1 MDAWLVFVVAALY
14 ICLLFAIAIFG
25 DKGGRRH
32 PAVPPALVYSLSLA
46 VYCTS
51 WTYYGAVGSAAMN
64 GLEYIAIYLS
74 PILLFLFGAPM
85 LKKIVRTAKRQNIA
99 SIADYLS
106 SRYGKRSGIA
116 VLVTVI
122 SILAIIPY
130 IALQLKAV
138 STSIEVLT
146 QPIASAW
153 TPLWFSDTTMLTS
166 FAMILFAILFGTR
179 QVDVTEHHR
188 GLILAIAFESIV
200 KLAALLAIAIFV
212 VWYLFNGPENF
223 LEQYR
228 ANTLISDSFS
238 TPLDTGFWTQMLLA
252 AGAIISLPRQF
263 HIMVVENTNPAH
275 LNTARW
281 VFPLYLILVTLVVIP
296 ITSAGL
302 ILFPAGDVA
311 ADTFVLNIPLV
322 TGHRWLS
329 LFVFIGGFSAATA
342 MVVIATLSLSTM
354 LSNDVIMP
362 LVLRAQSR
370 WSNDRQDISGLL
382 LYVRR
387 LSIAFIILAGY
398 FYHRSYGTNEQLSTI
413 GLIAFSLVIQ
423 LTPALILGI
432 YWKKANAWG
441 VYAGLIAGFMVWLY
455 TLMLPTLIRAGIWP
469 TDIMEQGMFGWAWL
483 KPEQLFSIP
492 FDDSLTHGVFWS
504 LSVNILLLVSVS
516 VRAPTRLIDRLQ
528 AAAFVEQADASASAM
543 EAGFRRQNVTVS
555 DLRSLLEQFAG
566 VRRADHLLAEFE
578 MAHHLKLSE
587 SAAPKINLVRY
598 IERILSGIIG
608 SSSARAMVHSVLLGR
623 SLAIEDVVTFF
634 DETTQA
640 LQFNQKLLSTTL
652 ENIDQGVSVIDRDM
666 RLVAWNRRYIELF
679 DYPDGF
685 IRSGRPVEDLVRY
698 NATHGECG
706 PGDIEHH
713 VDRRIEHLRKGTPH
727 RFIRVRRDGTVV
739 EMKGNPLPGG
749 GFVTTFNDISEHI
762 RAKEALQ
769 QAKQQLE
776 IRVEE
781 RTRTI
786 QEMNHEL
793 REEIVY
799 REEVKTLLLQA
810 KAEAESA
817 NASKTRFLALASHD
831 ILQPLNAARL
841 YTSTLMEDSANPN
854 QNAVVSK
861 LNDALQ
867 STEELISTLLE
878 IARLD
883 DGELQPK
890 VEAFALNEILRSLIQ
905 ESQLLAQER
914 HIQLRWVPSR
924 LWVKSDPVYLRR
936 ILQNL
941 ISNAIKYTPTGT
953 VLVGCRKRDDQV
965 SIEVL
970 DSGPGIS
977 PSDQEKIFN
986 DFYRISGSASIASGV
1001 GLGLGVVSRLSTLLE
1016 HRMTLTS
1023 HMGKGSKFALLVPTV
1038 APSPVL
1044 ASANS
1049 TADQEQT
1056 NALQNIRVLC
1066 VDNQP
1071 ENLLALTALL
1081 QRWGCE
1087 VVCATRGSEAMALKT
1102 PDVVLMDYQLDFG
1115 ENGIALYESLTEH
1128 WKAAVPAILITAN
1141 AEQSIR
1147 QLAHQAG
1154 MAYLRKPVKPA
1165 PLRALITNLLRQKA
1179 SGDS

>member
-1 MDAWLVFVVAALY
+1 MEAWLVFLVAALY

-25 DKGGRRH
+25 DKSIRRRRIL
-32 PAVPPALVYSLSLA
+32 PPALVYSLSLA

-51 WTYYGAVGSAAMN
+51 WTYYGAVGRAAVS

-74 PILLFLFGAPM
+74 PILLFLFGTPM

-116 VLVTVI
+116 MLVTII
-122 SILAIIPY
+122 STLAIIPY

-146 QPIASAW
+146 KPIASEWA
-153 TPLWFSDTTMLTS
+153 PIWFNDTTMLTS

-188 GLILAIAFESIV
+188 GLILAIAFESLV
-200 KLAALLAIAIFV
+200 KLTALLAIAVFV
-212 VWYLFNGPENF
+212 VWFLFNGPENF
-223 LEQYR
+223 LEQFR
-228 ANTLISDSFS
+228 TNPQITQSFDK
-238 TPLDTGFWTQMLLA
+238 PLGSGFWTQALLA
-252 AGAIISLPRQF
+252 AGAILCLPRQF
-263 HIMVVENTNPAH
+263 HIMVVENVNIRH

-281 VFPLYLILVTLVVIP
+281 VFPIYLILVSLVVIP

-302 ILFPAGDVA
+302 LLFPNGDVP
-311 ADTFVLNIPLV
+311 ADTFVLNIPLIS
-322 TGHRWLS
+322 GQRWLS
-329 LFVFIGGFSAATA
+329 LLVFIGGFSAATA

-354 LSNDVIMP
+354 LSNDVILP
-362 LVLRAQSR
+362 IVLRLQHR
-370 WSNDRQDISGLL
+370 WTTDRLDISGFL

-423 LTPALILGI
+423 LTPSLLAGI

-441 VYAGLIAGFMVWLY
+441 VYAGIIGGFIVWFY
-455 TLMLPTLIRAGIWP
+455 TLMLPTLVRGGILP
-469 TDIMEQGMFGWAWL
+469 TTIMDMGVFGWGWL
-483 KPEQLFSIP
+483 KPEQLFLIP
-492 FDDSLTHGVFWS
+492 ISDSLTHGVFWS
-504 LSVNILLLVSVS
+504 LSVNILLLVMVS
-516 VRAPTRLIDRLQ
+516 SRAPTRLIDRLQ
-528 AAAFVEQADASASAM
+528 AAAFVEQADASPSTI

-555 DLRSLLEQFAG
+555 DMRSLLEQFAG
-566 VRRADHLLAEFE
+566 VRRSDHLLTEFE
-578 MAHHLKLSE
+578 QSNGIKLNE
-587 SAAPKINLVRY
+587 SIAPKINLVRY
-598 IERILSGIIG
+598 VERILSGIIG

-666 RLVAWNRRYIELF
+666 RLVAWNRRYLELF
-679 DYPDGF
+679 DYPDDF

-698 NATHGECG
+698 NANRGECG
-706 PGDIEHH
+706 SGDIEDH
-713 VDRRIEHLRKGTPH
+713 VERRMEHLRKGTPH
-727 RFIRVRRDGTVV
+727 RFIRVRKNGTVV

-749 GFVTTFNDISEHI
+749 GFVTTFNDITEHI

-769 QAKQQLE
+769 HAKQQLE
-776 IRVEE
+776 IRVDE

-841 YTSTLMEDSANPN
+841 YTASLIEDELSSG
-854 QNAVVSK
+854 QSAVVSK
-861 LNDALQ
+861 LNDSLQ

-883 DGELQPK
+883 DGALQPK
-890 VEAFALNEILRSLIQ
+890 IESFALNDILRPLIQ

-914 HIQLRWVPSR
+914 HIRLRWVPNH
-924 LWVKSDPVYLRR
+924 LWVHSDPVYLRR

-941 ISNAIKYTPTGT
+941 ITNAIKYTPSGT
-953 VLVGCRKRDDQV
+953 VLVGCRKRGAEVSVQV
-965 SIEVL
+965 M
-970 DSGPGIS
+970 DTGPGIAAA
-977 PSDQEKIFN
+977 DQKKIFN
-986 DFYRISGSASIASGV
+986 DFYRISGSAAIANGV
-1001 GLGLGVVSRLSTLLE
+1001 GLGLGVVSRLSALLDHPLDLHSE
-1016 HRMTLTS
+1016 F
-1023 HMGKGSKFALLVPTV
+1023 GKGSQFSLLVPIGIPRVSEETLFEDKSEV
-1038 APSPVL
+1038 VNPL
-1044 ASANS
+1044 AG
-1049 TADQEQT
+1049 
-1056 NALQNIRVLC
+1056 LRVLC
-1066 VDNQP
+1066 IDNQP
-1071 ENLLALTALL
+1071 ENLLAITSLL
-1081 QRWGCE
+1081 ERWGCL
-1087 VVCATRGSEAMALKT
+1087 VTVATRGDEAKKV
-1102 PDVVLMDYQLDFG
+1102 PCPQFILMDYQLDFG
-1115 ENGIALYESLTEH
+1115 ENGITLYADLCEF
-1128 WKAAVPAILITAN
+1128 WAVDIPAVLITAN

-1147 QLAHQAG
+1147 QQAQEAG

-1165 PLRALITNLLRQKA
+1165 PLRATMTHLIRQNPL
-1179 SGDS
+1179 GDD

>member
-1 MDAWLVFVVAALY
+1 MDAWLVFLVAVLY

-32 PAVPPALVYSLSLA
+32 RVVPPALVYSLSLA

-74 PILLFLFGAPM
+74 PILLFVFATPM

-116 VLVTVI
+116 ILVTVI
-122 SILAIIPY
+122 SIFAIIPY

-146 QPIASAW
+146 KPIASEW
-153 TPLWFSDTTMLTS
+153 MPIWFSDTTMLTS

-188 GLILAIAFESIV
+188 GLILAIAFESVV
-200 KLAALLAIAIFV
+200 KLAALLAIAVFV
-212 VWYLFNGPENF
+212 VWYMFEGPQNF

-228 ANTLISDSFS
+228 SNTLISSTFS
-238 TPLDTGFWTQMLLA
+238 KPLDTGFWTQMLLA

-263 HIMVVENTNPAH
+263 HIMVVENTNPKH
-275 LNTARW
+275 LETARW
-281 VFPLYLILVTLVVIP
+281 VFPLYLILVTLVVVP

-302 ILFPAGDVA
+302 ILFPGGDVA
-311 ADTFVLNIPLV
+311 ADTFVLRIPMV

-329 LFVFIGGFSAATA
+329 LIVFIGGFSAATA

-354 LSNDVIMP
+354 LTNDVIMP
-362 LVLRAQSR
+362 FVLRAQSR

-423 LTPALILGI
+423 ITPALLLGI

-441 VYAGLIAGFMVWLY
+441 VYAGIIAGFTLWLY

-469 TDIMEQGMFGWAWL
+469 MDILERGLFGWSWL

-504 LSVNILLLVSVS
+504 LSVNILLLVMVS
-516 VRAPTRLIDRLQ
+516 LRAPTRLIDRLQ
-528 AAAFVEQADASASAM
+528 AAAFVEQSDTSASTM

-578 MAHHLKLSE
+578 MANHLKLSE

-640 LQFNQKLLSTTL
+640 IQFNQKLLSTTL
-652 ENIDQGVSVIDRDM
+652 ENIDQGVSVVDRDM
-666 RLVAWNRRYIELF
+666 RLVAWNRRYTELF
-679 DYPDGF
+679 DYPEGF
-685 IRSGRPVEDLVRY
+685 IRSGRTVEDLVRY
-698 NATHGECG
+698 NASHGECG
-706 PGDIEHH
+706 PGNIESH
-713 VDRRIEHLRKGTPH
+713 VDRRIEHLRRGTPH
-727 RFIRVRRDGTVV
+727 QFIRVRRDGTVV

-769 QAKQQLE
+769 QAKEELE
-776 IRVEE
+776 IRVKE

-799 REEVKTLLLQA
+799 REEVKTLLMQA
-810 KAEAESA
+810 KAEAEAA

-841 YTSTLMEDSANPN
+841 YTATLLEDRNNPN

-861 LNDALQ
+861 LNDSLQ

-883 DGELQPK
+883 DGALQPK
-890 VEAFALNEILRSLIQ
+890 VESFALNEILRSLIQ
-905 ESQLLAQER
+905 ESDLLAPER
-914 HIQLRWVPSR
+914 KIRLRWVPSR

-941 ISNAIKYTPTGT
+941 ISNAIKYTPSGT
-953 VLVGCRKRDDQV
+953 VLVGCRTYGDQV
-965 SIEVL
+965 SIQIL
-970 DSGPGIS
+970 DTGPGITKA
-977 PSDQEKIFN
+977 DQEKIFN
-986 DFYRISGSASIASGV
+986 DFYRVPGSASIASGV
-1001 GLGLGVVSRLSTLLE
+1001 GLGLGVVSRLSALLNHE
-1016 HRMTLTS
+1016 ISLTS
-1023 HMGKGSKFALLVPTV
+1023 IMEKGSKFALLVPIS
-1038 APSPVL
+1038 APSPVISN
-1044 ASANS
+1044 APSA
-1049 TADQEQT
+1049 ADAQQT

-1081 QRWGCE
+1081 QRWGCH
-1087 VVCATRGSEAMALKT
+1087 VICATRGNEARQFER
-1102 PDVVLMDYQLDFG
+1102 PHIVLMDYQLDFG
-1115 ENGIALYESLTEH
+1115 EDGITLYESLSKQ
-1128 WKAAVPAILITAN
+1128 WQGAVPAVLITAN

-1147 QLAHQAG
+1147 QQAHQAG

-1165 PLRALITNLLRQKA
+1165 PLRALITNLLRQQVSA
-1179 SGDS
+1179 DH